1 MNNRRVDK
9 DEEYF
14 EEEWCFKAIILNVY
28 KIKLIPLQEIEEE
41 IGNLVETFKDDR
53 IATDRGRQENLVIPT
68 KIKKKC
74 AQKWEQEYV
83 VNENTQWAST
93 YSIFS

>member
-1 MNNRRVDK
+1 MNNRRVDN

-28 KIKLIPLQEIEEE
+28 KIKLIHLQEIEEE

-53 IATDRGRQENLVIPT
+53 IATDRGRQEHLVIPT

-74 AQKWEQEYV
+74 AQK
-83 VNENTQWAST
+83 
-93 YSIFS
+93 